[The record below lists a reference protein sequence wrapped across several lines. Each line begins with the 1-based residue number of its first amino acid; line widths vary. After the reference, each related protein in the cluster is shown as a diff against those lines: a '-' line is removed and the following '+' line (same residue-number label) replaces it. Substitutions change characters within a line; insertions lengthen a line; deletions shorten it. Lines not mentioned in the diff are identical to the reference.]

1 MPEVTYSRGAAL
13 SVTIAGELLL
23 LLIACVWIF
32 FAHID
37 LAPLIIFHGGTEI
50 PLLMPGIVTA
60 GLVSLCNLA
69 IMYLANKYHD
79 RNIILASMK
88 DLIDSVMLPLLGPF
102 TLLDS
107 VLVAAVSGVA
117 EEVFF
122 RGVLQNQFTA
132 LVSFLGLHQYQS
144 ECGIVLSAVC
154 FGMAH
159 FRNLYFLP
167 YAIWAMVVG
176 LLMSFLLAQTGS
188 LYTPMI
194 AHALINLTSIKV
206 LRTMYA
212 AEQANRAEAK

>member
-23 LLIACVWIF
+23 LLIACVWVY

-37 LAPLIIFHGGTEI
+37 LTPLIKWRSGSEI
-50 PLLMPGIVTA
+50 PVLMPGIATA
-60 GLVSLCNLA
+60 GLVSLGNLA
-69 IMYLANKYHD
+69 IMYFADKYHD
-79 RNIILASMK
+79 RNMLLASMK
-88 DLIDSVMLPLLGPF
+88 DLIDTVMLPLLGPF

-107 VLVAAVSGVA
+107 VIVAAISGLA
-117 EEVFF
+117 EEIFF

-132 LVSFLGLHQYQS
+132 LVSFFGLHQHES

-167 YAIWAMVVG
+167 YAVWAMVVG

-194 AHALINLTSIKV
+194 AHALINLTSITV

-212 AEQANRAEAK
+212 AEQETRVE